1 MKINFF
7 GLTDVGRKRKFN
19 EDNFDCLD
27 LPERQEGEKYSA
39 SLLIV
44 ADGIG
49 GHAGGDTAS
58 KVGVE
63 VIRNQILKKFKSL
76 EHEISHYQE
85 AMQSGFQIAN
95 REIFKRAA
103 ADPNLTGMGT
113 TMVTALTVDSYALVS
128 NVGDSRAY
136 LIREGRMVQIS
147 DDHSWKAEQ
156 RKLRRLTE
164 EEIVESPFRHTI
176 TRSLGFES
184 DVNVDTFLVDLHK
197 DDYLLLCSD
206 GLYESLPDEYMMK
219 LILKNKKPDKICH
232 RLIKLANK
240 NGGHDNITAIV
251 AQVLEV
257 PSPAKAEM
265 LPSDTVKLDI
275 KSRELTNKQ
284 PVADTVDLND
294 LERERKPSPSNT
306 IKLG

>member
-1 MKINFF
+1 MKISFF

-19 EDNFDCLD
+19 EDNFDGLD
-27 LPERQEGEKYSA
+27 LPERREGEKYTA

-63 VIRNQILKKFKSL
+63 VIRNQILNKFPSL
-76 EHEISHYQE
+76 EPEISHYQE
-85 AMQSGFQIAN
+85 AMQSGIQAAN
-95 REIFKRAA
+95 REIFQRAA

-113 TMVTALTVDSYALVS
+113 TIVTALTVDSYALVS

-136 LIREGRMVQIS
+136 LIREGRIVQIS
-147 DDHSWKAEQ
+147 EDHSWKAEQ
-156 RKLRRLTE
+156 RKLHLLTE

-197 DDYLLLCSD
+197 DDYLLLCTD
-206 GLYESLPDEYMMK
+206 GLYESLPDEYMMR

-240 NGGHDNITAIV
+240 NGGHDNITALV
-251 AQVLEV
+251 AHILEV
-257 PSPAKAEM
+257 PPPAKAAEF
-265 LPSDTVKLDI
+265 PSDTVKLDI
-275 KSRELTNKQ
+275 KSQEKAEKQ
-284 PVADTVDLND
+284 PVVDTVE
-294 LERERKPSPSNT
+294 LEDIKREQKPSPSDT
-306 IKLG
+306 VKLG